1 MSHPNYAWCRS
12 DYAWCRSASLFMAI
26 FFACLGVSAQNAVD
40 KTTNGIRPH
49 LDVAARPGADY
60 KFDLNAKTDS
70 FEIVNF
76 PGREAALAATA
87 MTPGRGG
94 VLRLTLDQAQQAA
107 AAASNPLVRLGELQ
121 VEAAKQHRLGVEAQY
136 FPNLSTSFFD
146 LHYNKHP
153 GDVLSAGP
161 PEVAVN
167 IIRKDS
173 NMLNL
178 LAVQPITPLF
188 SIYQLAKIARA
199 DENIARAKAG
209 MPVAETASKVEKNF
223 FELLVAQRELTS
235 ANADAKKIRAKWLTA
250 SSSGVTSVST
260 EQETDMISAEKVV
273 TGPASKVK
281 ELTASLDAMLGLPE
295 GTTLELVPPEPLVE
309 NISLNEVTDKAT
321 ANSEMI
327 EAEQTA
333 IKAHAGLTLTKLT
346 YVPTVGVIG
355 GYAFQNAINLVLP
368 RSFGYIG
375 VSASWTI
382 FDFGKREHGVK
393 EVKAQAE
400 MADLGV
406 QLTKAK
412 VAAAVKSS
420 YFELER
426 SRQFTQMARRMMSS
440 ARLVEAS
447 YKSEDPEVDSAR
459 ARMEADMFRAELEY
473 RQAYAKLKALTGAH

>member
-1 MSHPNYAWCRS
+1 MIHYNHAWWRV
-12 DYAWCRSASLFMAI
+12 ASFFIAI
-26 FFACLGVSAQNAVD
+26 FFASLGSSAQD
-40 KTTNGIRPH
+40 
-49 LDVAARPGADY
+49 AADQTLRQIQPPLPGAVSRSTPY
-60 KFDLNAKTDS
+60 KFDLGLKSGSIEKVS
-70 FEIVNF
+70 FSG
-76 PGREAALAATA
+76 GRARFATAA
-87 MTPGRGG
+87 MTPGPDG

-107 AAASNPLVRLGELQ
+107 TGAANPLVQLGQLS

-161 PEVAVN
+161 LGTVSIN
-167 IIRKDS
+167 IINKDS
-173 NMLNL
+173 NTLNL

-209 MPVAETASKVEKNF
+209 MPLAQTASNVEKTF

-235 ANADAKKIRAKWLTA
+235 SKAHAKTIQAKWLRA
-250 SSSGVTSVST
+250 SNSAVTNIST
-260 EQETDMISAEKVV
+260 EQEKDMISAEKAII
-273 TGPASKVK
+273 GPASKVK
-281 ELTASLDAMLGLPE
+281 ELTASLDEMLGLPE
-295 GTTLELVPPEPLVE
+295 GTKLELVAPDPLVE
-309 NISLNEVTDKAT
+309 NISLGEATEKAT
-321 ANSEMI
+321 ANPEVL

-355 GYAFQNAINLVLP
+355 GYAFQDAINLVLP

-382 FDFGKREHGVK
+382 FDFGKRERGVK
-393 EVKAQAE
+393 EVKAQSE

-412 VAAAVKSS
+412 VAAAVKSA
-420 YFELER
+420 YFELDR
-426 SRQFTQMARRMMSS
+426 SRQLFQLARRMVSS
-440 ARLVEAS
+440 TRVVEAS
-447 YKSEDPEVDSAR
+447 YNPGDPEVESAR
-459 ARMEADMFRAELEY
+459 ATMEADMFRTELEY
-473 RQAYAKLKALTGAH
+473 RQAYAKLKVLMGSR

>member
-1 MSHPNYAWCRS
+1 MIHNYLRG
-12 DYAWCRSASLFMAI
+12 RSAALVMGI
-26 FFACLGVSAQNAVD
+26 FFFCVGASAQDATS
-40 KTTNGIRPH
+40 KTPFSP
-49 LDVAARPGADY
+49 LSPLSAAAEPSAQY
-60 KFDLNAKTDS
+60 KFDLSARANS
-70 FEIVNF
+70 IVNF
-76 PGREAALAATA
+76 PDRGTVLAATA
-87 MTPGRGG
+87 LTPGSDG
-94 VLRLTLDQAQQAA
+94 VFTLTLDQAQQAA
-107 AAASNPLVRLGELQ
+107 AGASNPLVRLGELQ
-121 VEAAKQHRLGVEAQY
+121 VEAAKHHRLGVEAQY

-161 PEVAVN
+161 RPVAVN
-167 IIRKDS
+167 IVNKDS
-173 NMLNL
+173 NTLNL

-209 MPVAETASKVEKNF
+209 MPVAETVARVEKTF
-223 FELLVAQRELTS
+223 FELLIAQRELTS
-235 ANADAKKIRAKWLTA
+235 AEADVKKIQAKWLTA
-250 SSSGVTSVST
+250 SNSGKPFVST
-260 EQETDMISAEKVV
+260 EQETDMLGTEKAVI
-273 TGPASKVK
+273 GPASKVK
-281 ELTASLDAMLGLPE
+281 ELTASLNQMIGLPE
-295 GTTLELVPPEPLVE
+295 GTRLELVPPEPLVE
-309 NISLNEVTDKAT
+309 NISLNEATDKAT
-321 ANSEMI
+321 ANPEVI

-333 IKAHAGLTLTKLT
+333 IKAHAGLTATKLT
-346 YVPTVGVIG
+346 YVPTVGVLG

-382 FDFGKREHGVK
+382 FDFGKRERGVK
-393 EVKAQAE
+393 EVRAQAE

-426 SRQFTQMARRMMSS
+426 SRQFTQLARRMAS
-440 ARLVEAS
+440 ATQVVEAS
-447 YKSEDPEVDSAR
+447 YKPDDPEVESAR

-473 RQAYAKLKALTGAH
+473 RQVYAKLKALMGKP